1 MARHCRLCFHGR
13 MNQPTLYRAEG
24 LDPLVAIVD
33 DGALMATLGEV
44 MLGWK
49 FLPAGHAAGD
59 GAKPAITVEQGAE
72 GWTCS
77 GETFDKPIT
86 HRDPVATACGLIA
99 GLYKAHTLADREGL
113 FLHAAGV
120 RIGNGLVLL
129 TGHYRAGKSVV
140 TTACA
145 AAGLQVFSDDIIP
158 LDPGGRIARAP
169 GLAIRLRLPLP
180 EGLARQTRDFVEAHR
195 IASSDRYAYIRPPP
209 ALLALRD
216 EAAPI
221 RAVVSLRRAERA
233 TARLCRLAPGDA
245 LSETIRR
252 NFARETPAGKIL
264 DAFDGLVATVPCLS
278 LAYDRAEDAAAL
290 LGDAF
295 AGALP
300 DISTGPP
307 ASTNTGAAIRS
318 GKSST
323 PPLSGSAVIHRHP
336 GAHARERDGQAFLT
350 DADELV
356 IFNLNATGAAVWRL
370 VEQPARFD
378 ELAAIFAAGFPDH
391 DPAEL
396 AADLTRLIR
405 GLATNRL
412 VWVDEGQGV

>member
-1 MARHCRLCFHGR
+1 MMPSF
-13 MNQPTLYRAEG
+13 LYRAEG
-24 LDPLVAIVD
+24 LDPLVAIHD
-33 DGALMATLGEV
+33 DGQLMTTLGEV

-49 FLPAGHAAGD
+49 FQLVGEAGQGISL
-59 GAKPAITVEQGAE
+59 GAEPAIRIELGSE

-77 GETFDKPIT
+77 GETYDRPVT
-86 HRDPVATACGLIA
+86 HRDPVATACSLIA

-120 RIGNGLVLL
+120 RIGEGLVLL

-180 EGLARQTRDFVEAHR
+180 EGLAPQTRDFIETHR
-195 IASSDRYAYIRPPP
+195 IASSERYAYIRPPP
-209 ALLALRD
+209 ELLALRD
-216 EAAPI
+216 EAARI
-221 RAVVSLRRAERA
+221 RAVVSLHRAEGARA
-233 TARLCRLAPGDA
+233 RFARLAAGDA

-252 NFARETPAGKIL
+252 NFACETPAGKIL

-278 LAYDRAEDAAAL
+278 LAYDRAEDAADL
-290 LGDAF
+290 LRESF
-295 AGALP
+295 EGALP
-300 DISTGPP
+300 DISDEPLSITT
-307 ASTNTGAAIRS
+307 AGAQ
-318 GKSST
+318 KSST
-323 PPLSGSAVIHRHP
+323 PPLSGGTMIHRHP
-336 GAHARERDGQAFLT
+336 GARARERDGQAFLT

-370 VEQPARFD
+370 VEQPTSFD
-378 ELAAIFAAGFPDH
+378 DLAAIFAAAFPDR
-391 DPAEL
+391 DPLEL
-396 AADLTRLIR
+396 AADLSRLIR
-405 GLATNRL
+405 DLANNGL
-412 VWVDEGQGV
+412 VQVDKG